1 MYTSCCQELAAPGNP
16 ARIPALK
23 FTTESWLG
31 LRAPRSAPSSFPLCR
46 QGRHTSRRGEGF
58 AFLETLRQPGRGSP
72 PRSPTSLSA
81 ESRPAQAVRSSYRG
95 DWCITQAP
103 KMDLILWLME
113 GAARPANPERPF
125 RHENLQFQSFPETPS
140 PPPSPTPP
148 EAPRSPRHCSIAFLP
163 IQSPEV
169 HF

>member
-31 LRAPRSAPSSFPLCR
+31 LRAPRSAPSSFPLWPTGTPHFT
-46 QGRHTSRRGEGF
+46 QRGGF
-58 AFLETLRQPGRGSP
+58 CFSGDLETTRKEVLLPAHP
-72 PRSPTSLSA
+72 PRSAQSPDRPRLSA
-81 ESRPAQAVRSSYRG
+81 QATEGTGASPKPRRWILSSG
-95 DWCITQAP
+95 
-103 KMDLILWLME
+103 LWR

-125 RHENLQFQSFPETPS
+125 RHENLQFQSFPETLS
-140 PPPSPTPP
+140 PPPPTPP
-148 EAPRSPRHCSIAFLP
+148 EAPRSPRHRSIAFLP